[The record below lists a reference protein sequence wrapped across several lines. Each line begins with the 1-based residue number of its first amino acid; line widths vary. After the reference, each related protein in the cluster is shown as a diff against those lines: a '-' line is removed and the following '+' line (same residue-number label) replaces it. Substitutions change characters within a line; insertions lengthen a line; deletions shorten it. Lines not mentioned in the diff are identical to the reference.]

1 MVVFTSL
8 GYCSIAHT
16 CYCSIALL
24 LLSNSFVLST
34 TLAPIDGSDGHVDM
48 DGGGGSDEGDVLT
61 EHVIDE
67 FIGSAEEGADS
78 DVTTPEGT

>member
-8 GYCSIAHT
+8 GYCSIAHS
-16 CYCSIALL
+16 CYCSISLL

-48 DGGGGSDEGDVLT
+48 DGGGDGDEGDILA
-61 EHVIDE
+61 EHVTDE
-67 FIGSAEEGADS
+67 FAGSAEEGADS
-78 DVTTPEGT
+78 DATPTKGT